1 MQRWILLGAVVMML
15 VVGGGGFAYWTY
27 RQNRPTPVWVPILV
41 NTELDPVKHEELSKD
56 LKTKLMTPE
65 FLLQVSKDLQLAS
78 KWQLPSDQAAAE
90 EIAKR
95 LFVRVGEAD
104 TPTGRVPSI
113 NVGLNGPKK
122 DFALSGEIAMRMM
135 KDVWKILGIKPPPG
149 S

>member
-1 MQRWILLGAVVMML
+1 MML

>member
-1 MQRWILLGAVVMML
+1 MQRWILLGVVAMIL
-15 VVGGGGFAYWTY
+15 VVGGGGFAFWTY

-41 NTELDPVKHEELSKD
+41 NRELDPARHEEISKD

-65 FLLQVSKDLQLAS
+65 FLLQVSKELQLAS
-78 KWQLPSDQAAAE
+78 KWQLPSDQAAAA

-104 TPTGRVPSI
+104 TPDGKAPSI
-113 NVGLNGPKK
+113 NVGLDGPKK
-122 DFALSGEIAMRMM
+122 DFALSREIAMRII
-135 KDVWKILGIKPPPG
+135 KDVWKILGVKPPPG

>member
-1 MQRWILLGAVVMML
+1 MML

-41 NTELDPVKHEELSKD
+41 NTELDPAKHEELSKD

-135 KDVWKILGIKPPPG
+135 KDVWKMLGIKPPPG